1 MKALQYGRQA
11 SDFTESPK
19 AEYFSVYIE
28 NSFITLQNLDIQEFL
43 YTEKRTN
50 EKLKQLMKFEV

>member
-28 NSFITLQNLDIQEFL
+28 NLTEFGHSGIFV
-43 YTEKRTN
+43 YRKENK
-50 EKLKQLMKFEV
+50 